1 MIFFSPPNS
10 LSVVPS
16 CLEFIF
22 FFICLKFSKIPITF
36 TATSKQEKRDSLQ
49 AKPDFPV
56 NNFQFSIQKMAI
68 TYKLVQKKDMHKD
81 AEADAKLYY
90 AQSLSNGTV
99 EFADVCENIAKIS
112 TASTGDV
119 KLVLDGLV
127 YEIKRAMK
135 AGQIVQ
141 IEGLGNFQA
150 TVSSTGA
157 ETEEGFQASQVK
169 TPKITFRASKE
180 LKQAAGNVSIQKTG
194 APAASSTTD
203 DEEERPGGL

>member
-1 MIFFSPPNS
+1 
-10 LSVVPS
+10 
-16 CLEFIF
+16 
-22 FFICLKFSKIPITF
+22 
-36 TATSKQEKRDSLQ
+36 
-49 AKPDFPV
+49 
-56 NNFQFSIQKMAI
+56 MAI
-68 TYKLVQKKDMHKD
+68 TYKLVQRKDMHKD
-81 AEADAKLYY
+81 AEEDAKLYY

-194 APAASSTTD
+194 TPVASSSTD